1 MKFLSLLCG
10 KIVEL
15 SFDKYSQ
22 IEYNY
27 LRIDISY
34 KDIWRVLLF
43 SGYLTVAD
51 EEEYKENIKN
61 MNDAMIKITSNEPE
75 LMEMDSNEIQKYKI

>member
-1 MKFLSLLCG
+1 LLCG

-43 SGYLTVAD
+43 YGYLKVAD